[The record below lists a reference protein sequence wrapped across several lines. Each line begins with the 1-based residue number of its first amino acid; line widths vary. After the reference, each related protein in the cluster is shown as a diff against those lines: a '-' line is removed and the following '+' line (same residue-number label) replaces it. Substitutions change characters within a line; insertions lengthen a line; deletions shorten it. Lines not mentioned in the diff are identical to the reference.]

1 LTAPDLL
8 EHSAAANLQ
17 VDSPGYRI
25 RERGSVSPI
34 GLKIGDDSIRCLT
47 PELRTIGE
55 IEWYEKH
62 LIADLKAAFDD
73 AKARFRRQ
81 EKQARRIEFL

>member
-1 LTAPDLL
+1 MSRRL
-8 EHSAAANLQ
+8 HNF
-17 VDSPGYRI
+17 
-25 RERGSVSPI
+25 GSLVTDFLGPVAHITLDRSSS
-34 GLKIGDDSIRCLT
+34 LKIGDDSIRCLT